1 VDEELEKIQILFT
14 EAGQKWDAGPK
25 LVLSRAFFEAWENAY
40 QPIPFAIP
48 EETSDLLDGRFA
60 LVHDHSRIAACAW
73 DPDEECPMV
82 VVEGA
87 TTSQRFLIMFCEG
100 GEEVV
105 ECPVTFLEDSDVT
118 YGERLEVVYDVMS
131 YIRIHRPDLDVREIT
146 LADYREAL
154 EELALNY
161 EPRCAKVMGKLTRAS
176 IRKMIE
182 RAVEDM
188 AADEVSNQLILPL
201 GGTYAMGEVRDPTM
215 KSSTMRET
223 RLAGQTPWPIAR
235 ELAFIVEAFEKLSG
249 MSEHYVIMLSTASIL
264 QDKDPRHLILKV
276 PLQDHMPL
284 SDGDFLPVFMR
295 GEKAPVANLRVDLN
309 EGEYCIASLMWNDR
323 PLCDALDG
331 ALYAR
336 PRRGPA
342 RYISQL
348 LTAMQTEYR
357 KGSTF
362 ESASLRAIFGVGDL
376 VLQDSPEADGSS
388 NDLDPTQ
395 KRALHNAL
403 NDNNPLVLIQGPPGT
418 GKTHVLE
425 TVLRELSRA
434 GKRVLVTAPSNAAV
448 DNVCRRIFDLP
459 ALRVGKQKESIAVDV
474 LDKCWIHNPDA
485 IRSFKHKR
493 QRLGSVFAGTHIGIL
508 RAELI
513 TADLEQNGRYDA
525 IIFDEAGMANLGEFI
540 LCSKLAERAILF
552 GDHQQLPPFPL
563 PDEVVQHLREYTVA
577 DRTMWAAV
585 EMSALQWLIE
595 ERKLPV
601 YLLRS
606 SYRCQNP
613 RLMRFSSILFYNA
626 RVRASSSAEYYTLSF
641 EERMR
646 IFPPSTLRLFR
657 TSDLPLSVRRERLVL
672 TGKRPGLENPLEAHV
687 VVDVF
692 YQYIRRY
699 PLKEITIITPYR
711 RQVRLIRN
719 SLSLAA
725 VREITQNRNLT
736 ENVWEHFL
744 RSRIS
749 TVDSFQGGESD
760 VVIICYVRS
769 NEGYGIGFVDDPNR
783 INVAHTR
790 CRREMAIVADIDCLK
805 SQARNQIPV
814 RMERAIIRDGEIIDV
829 KDPGPLR

>member
-1 VDEELEKIQILFT
+1 MDDELEKIQILFS
-14 EAGQKWDAGPK
+14 EAQSKWEVGAK
-25 LVLSRAFFEAWENAY
+25 LVVSQPFFEAWENAH
-40 QPIPFAIP
+40 QPRPFAIP
-48 EETSDLLDGRFA
+48 EDSGELMDGRFA
-60 LVHDHSRIAACAW
+60 LVQDHSRIGCCSW
-73 DPDEECPMV
+73 DAEEECPV
-82 VVEGA
+82 LVVEGE
-87 TTSQRFLIMFCEG
+87 TTQQRFLIMFGEN
-100 GEEVV
+100 GEEIV
-105 ECPVTFLEDSDVT
+105 ECPVTFLEDGDVT

-131 YIRIHRPDLDVREIT
+131 FIREHRPELDVREIT

-154 EELALNY
+154 EELAIHY
-161 EPRCAKVMGKLTRAS
+161 EPRSVRVMGKLTRAS
-176 IRKMIE
+176 IRKMIA

-201 GGTYAMGEVRDPTM
+201 GGTYAMGEVRDPTL
-215 KSSTMRET
+215 KNDTLRET
-223 RLAGQTPWPIAR
+223 RIAGQTTWPIAR
-235 ELAFIVEAFEKLSG
+235 ELAFVVQAFEKLSS
-249 MSEHYVIMLSTASIL
+249 MSEHYVIMLSTATIL
-264 QDKDPRHLILKV
+264 KSNDPRHLILKV

-284 SDGDFLPVFMR
+284 SDGDFLPVFIR

-309 EGEYCIASLMWNDR
+309 EGEYCIASLIWNDR

-342 RYISQL
+342 RFIAQL
-348 LTAMQTEYR
+348 LTALQTEYR
-357 KGSTF
+357 KNSTF
-362 ESASLRAIFGVGDL
+362 AAPALRAIYGVGEL
-376 VLQDSPEADGSS
+376 TLQDSPEEPYHG
-388 NDLDPTQ
+388 NNLDPTQ
-395 KRALHNAL
+395 SRALRNAV

-459 ALRVGKQKESIAVDV
+459 VLRVGKQKESIAVDV
-474 LDKCWIHNPDA
+474 LDQCWIHNPDA
-485 IRSFKHKR
+485 VRGFKQKR
-493 QRLGSVFAGTHIGIL
+493 MRMGSVYAGTHIGTL

-513 TADLEQNGRYDA
+513 TADLDQNGAYDA
-525 IIFDEAGMANLGEFI
+525 IIFDEAGMANLGEFL
-540 LCSKLAERAILF
+540 LCSKLAKRAILF

-563 PDEVVQHLREYTVA
+563 PDEVVEYLREYTVA
-577 DRTMWAAV
+577 NRTMWAAV
-585 EMSALQWLIE
+585 HMSALQWLIE
-595 ERKLPV
+595 RRKLPV

-626 RVRASSSAEYYTLSF
+626 RVRASSQAEYYTLSY

-646 IFPPSTLRLFR
+646 IFPPSTLRLYR
-657 TSDLPLSVRRERLVL
+657 TSGLPLSVRRERLVL
-672 TGKRPGLENPLEAHV
+672 TGNRPGLENPLEAHV

-692 YQYIRRY
+692 YEFIRRY

-711 RQVRLIRN
+711 RQVRLIRD

-725 VREITQNRNLT
+725 VRAITDNPKLSQNA
-736 ENVWEHFL
+736 WEHFL

-783 INVAHTR
+783 VNVAHTR
-790 CRREMAIVADIDCLK
+790 CRREMAIVADIECLK
-805 SQARNQIPV
+805 SQARNQIAV

-829 KDPGPLR
+829 KDPGPLD